1 MMQGNSLI
9 SEFMGINFDTEEEK
23 SSENIMFKDE
33 TAKLIEQFQQK
44 KNDFLNESNVS
55 RKSKLKE
62 EINNLLIKIFET
74 KLKTQKADYFNR
86 LKDIENRYSIL
97 PNEKQKDELI
107 EQDKKK
113 LYKESGFNLE
123 SAEKQL
129 KELTSG
135 KKIKPFF
142 LWNLYFSEVFH
153 QKGGFNVVIGNPPY
167 GFHQIHNEH
176 AKRYFKKQYI
186 SSKGS
191 FEHYFLFYEGSLR
204 LLSSLSGFQ
213 AFIAPI
219 TWLTIPSAFSLRK
232 YILSN
237 YFIKE
242 ISWLSEQVFVQASVN
257 TLISFIQSN
266 PVDKVIINIFNSLD
280 TFPSKPKVKR
290 VFERARFIDDK
301 YYISIFESDDDKRIL
316 QKITKVSQP
325 LAKYALPCSGYNP
338 YEVGKGQSPT
348 GGPQTIQT
356 VKTKPYHSDAKLGGD
371 WKPEIIGRDLRRYSL
386 YISGKRW
393 IKYGPWLAAPRKKDN
408 FSGKRILV
416 QEITGGKQK
425 QIVATYCDHELYYS
439 RDVIPIKTH
448 LESPAPFFLLALIN
462 SKLFTWYHHKRNP
475 KAQKGLFPK
484 VIVSDL
490 KKLPIFELQ
499 SMNHNHKTIHDRIV
513 TIVIKILDCK
523 SSNPDIDTSALE
535 AEIDQ
540 LIYQLYGLTEEEINI
555 VEKNLRR

>member
-1 MMQGNSLI
+1 MVDEEDIKNIKPLPNLDYKIVCGNSLLGVEKDLFNHQLFNELEELKPLYFNETNPTKKQEYKKQIDALI
-9 SEFMGINFDTEEEK
+9 SEITKGHKEFD
-23 SSENIMFKDE
+23 
-33 TAKLIEQFQQK
+33 
-44 KNDFLNESNVS
+44 
-55 RKSKLKE
+55 
-62 EINNLLIKIFET
+62 FEV
-74 KLKTQKADYFNR
+74 
-86 LKDIENRYSIL
+86 
-97 PNEKQKDELI
+97 
-107 EQDKKK
+107 
-113 LYKESGFNLE
+113 
-123 SAEKQL
+123 
-129 KELTSG
+129 
-135 KKIKPFF
+135 
-142 LWNLYFSEVFH
+142 YFSEVFNN
-153 QKGGFNVVIGNPPY
+153 KGGFDVVIGNPPY

-176 AKRYFKKQYI
+176 AKKYFKKQYI

-257 TLISFIQSN
+257 TLISFIQCN

-290 VFERARFIDDK
+290 VFDRARFIDDK

-316 QKITKVSQP
+316 QKIIKVSQP

-356 VKTKPYHSDAKLGGD
+356 VKTKPYHSNAKLGGD

-386 YISGKRW
+386 SISGKRW

-408 FSGKRILV
+408 FLGKRILV

-475 KAQKGLFPK
+475 KEQKGLFPK

-490 KKLPIFELQ
+490 KKLPIFELE
-499 SMNHNHKTIHDRIV
+499 SMNHDHKAIHDRIA
-513 TIVIKILDCK
+513 TIVTKILDCK

-540 LIYQLYGLTEEEINI
+540 LIYQLYGLTEEEIKI
-555 VEKNLRR
+555 VESSS